1 MSRSPGG
8 RDRAQFVLA
17 AAAVVAVALAPAVL
31 AYLQLGYH
39 PDVAANDDYDAPLAD
54 ADRLLSRSVHE
65 AGTNVTGAGWT
76 NRSTAAE
83 RVRERLAP
91 RLRTLEAS
99 RVADGVGYSIRYND
113 SAARA
118 WAREHCPGGE
128 GRRFGSCGT
137 HDGVV
142 IQERANETT
151 VVAVAFDAHATTERG
166 VYDATVV
173 VRVVEAR

>member
-1 MSRSPGG
+1 MSGHDR

-65 AGTNVTGAGWT
+65 AGTNATGANWSD
-76 NRSTAAE
+76 RSRAVET
-83 RVRERLAP
+83 VRNSLAP
-91 RLRTLEAS
+91 RIRTLEAS
-99 RVADGVGYSIRYND
+99 RASDGVAYRVEYNR

-118 WAREHCPGGE
+118 WARESSS
-128 GRRFGSCGT
+128 RGS
-137 HDGVV
+137 
-142 IQERANETT
+142 RSAL
-151 VVAVAFDAHATTERG
+151 
-166 VYDATVV
+166 
-173 VRVVEAR
+173 RVV